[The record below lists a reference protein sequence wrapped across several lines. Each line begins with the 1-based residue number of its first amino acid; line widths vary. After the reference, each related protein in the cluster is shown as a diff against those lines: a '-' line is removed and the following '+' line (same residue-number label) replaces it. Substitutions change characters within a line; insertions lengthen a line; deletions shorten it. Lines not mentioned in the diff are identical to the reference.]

1 MTHMDH
7 WPFIIAA
14 YALAVGGTG
23 VLTLLSL
30 AAMRRAEAR
39 AEAVRRPRDQAEQA

>member
-1 MTHMDH
+1 MNH

-14 YALAVGGTG
+14 YAITIAGLAG
-23 VLTLLSL
+23 LTLASY

-39 AEAVRRPRDQAEQA
+39 ADAVRKSR

>member
-1 MTHMDH
+1 MNH

-14 YALAVGGTG
+14 YVLAVGGTTL
-23 VLTLLSL
+23 LTLASS

-39 AEAVRRPRDQAEQA
+39 ADAVRRQ